1 MCTDCR
7 ITDAKAAEQAELQRL
22 TEEFLSKGGEI
33 KEVPSNVMKLQG
45 KKTKPIKGVVFSLNA
60 NQHQ

>member
-33 KEVPSNVMKLQG
+33 KEVPSTVMKLQG
-45 KKTKPIKGVVFSLNA
+45 KKTKPIKRVVFSPKA
-60 NQHQ
+60 NQHK

>member
-33 KEVPSNVMKLQG
+33 QEVPSNVMKLQG
-45 KKTKPIKGVVFSLNA
+45 KKTPPIKGVVFSLNA
-60 NQHQ
+60 NQHK